1 MLNIAIK
8 DWHLEQQHKCIQQY
22 QWHNMHDISSVP
34 FFLSSIAICMLF
46 SDKNVLL
53 NYYAGVLTFG
63 RESVYFAYTFNGILI
78 NTKSTQKWNMQKM
91 IFCRWQLIKK
101 ENT

>member
-63 RESVYFAYTFNGILI
+63 HGILI